1 MGDNILKSKEMG
13 DNIRDHNAS
22 MLSNEWKSEST
33 LRYCD
38 NLHATIVSSLKVH
51 EATSEGEAGMFDEYL
66 NGDPGGFSR
75 QQMLK
80 RNLIAGE
87 I

>member
-1 MGDNILKSKEMG
+1 
-13 DNIRDHNAS
+13 
-22 MLSNEWKSEST
+22 
-33 LRYCD
+33 
-38 NLHATIVSSLKVH
+38 VSSLKVH
-51 EATSEGEAGMFDEYL
+51 EATSEWETGMVDEDL
-66 NGDPGGFSR
+66 KGDPGGFSR